1 MKTVIQL
8 RRPLRHLSLL
18 GVVAVAL
25 VLLTGMGSARAT
37 TLYSY
42 SGPHTLTW
50 TSNGSK
56 TVAIVRTGGYDAWL
70 VVSAS
75 LSGSSKFSIS
85 PSYAYWEDTASDT
98 AWRYDSTRYFFVSFS
113 SSVADTSYGTL
124 VLRDTLG
131 QSDTIALIGYG
142 TDDGI
147 DFTLRG
153 ENAVIDTMFGGV
165 KYADISVDRDSGNAS
180 SLAGFIYNHRDVPID
195 VLIILSDSSHWDVDG
210 NGGSETLSLDAANDH
225 TYGRTF
231 QITYTPHGVYHDSVM
246 VTMSCSSPHSQTTTF
261 WIYVTDPM
269 YAPHYYAPIILG
281 PNLGANI
288 GDNVCGTVTIF
299 NPDSNAQP
307 ITLTAITPASNSYW
321 SWSGLPSLP
330 LTLQPGDSTTFT
342 MCFAPGESYNGQYH
356 PDMIT
361 VSYSDT
367 SGLTGSVEGTAYGA
381 VYGSCLESLR
391 SNSDSLKLD
400 EVIYGGYVEATE
412 SFIIHSDTELSAGSG
427 VMYQG
432 GSVQVISPSLPMR
445 VHAGDS
451 VKITFRVTPG
461 SMDSS
466 IYGLGLYYGYIPLY
480 LGGCTGEITFQGDV
494 TDSTSG
500 ALQLFSDQTELLALR
515 SSTTT
520 VTKTFD
526 FVNSSGLP
534 ERVTSVSLANGSHFS
549 ITGYDPHAPVDTL
562 YSINWGSPCN
572 SMRTQRASI
581 RTR

>member
-1 MKTVIQL
+1 
-8 RRPLRHLSLL
+8 
-18 GVVAVAL
+18 
-25 VLLTGMGSARAT
+25 
-37 TLYSY
+37 
-42 SGPHTLTW
+42 
-50 TSNGSK
+50 
-56 TVAIVRTGGYDAWL
+56 
-70 VVSAS
+70 
-75 LSGSSKFSIS
+75 
-85 PSYAYWEDTASDT
+85 
-98 AWRYDSTRYFFVSFS
+98 
-113 SSVADTSYGTL
+113 
-124 VLRDTLG
+124 
-131 QSDTIALIGYG
+131 
-142 TDDGI
+142 
-147 DFTLRG
+147 
-153 ENAVIDTMFGGV
+153 
-165 KYADISVDRDSGNAS
+165 
-180 SLAGFIYNHRDVPID
+180 
-195 VLIILSDSSHWDVDG
+195 
-210 NGGSETLSLDAANDH
+210 
-225 TYGRTF
+225 
-231 QITYTPHGVYHDSVM
+231 
-246 VTMSCSSPHSQTTTF
+246 
-261 WIYVTDPM
+261 
-269 YAPHYYAPIILG
+269 
-281 PNLGANI
+281 
-288 GDNVCGTVTIF
+288 
-299 NPDSNAQP
+299 
-307 ITLTAITPASNSYW
+307 
-321 SWSGLPSLP
+321 
-330 LTLQPGDSTTFT
+330 
-342 MCFAPGESYNGQYH
+342 
-356 PDMIT
+356 MIT

-562 YSINWGSPCN
+562 YSNDQLGITLQFDANTTGFYQDSLTIVTEAGLSTPVIHRFNVEAIREASSGVTLITMTSPVDVTLSPNPTQGLVSISIGNAARAQVEVFDLLGSKLANVPN
-572 SMRTQRASI
+572 VSTSSYTWNAGNLPNGIYIVRASGTDENGNTFVI
-581 RTR
+581 SKRLVLER

>member
-1 MKTVIQL
+1 
-8 RRPLRHLSLL
+8 
-18 GVVAVAL
+18 L
-25 VLLTGMGSARAT
+25 VL
-37 TLYSY
+37 
-42 SGPHTLTW
+42 
-50 TSNGSK
+50 
-56 TVAIVRTGGYDAWL
+56 
-70 VVSAS
+70 
-75 LSGSSKFSIS
+75 
-85 PSYAYWEDTASDT
+85 
-98 AWRYDSTRYFFVSFS
+98 YDS
-113 SSVADTSYGTL
+113 
-124 VLRDTLG
+124 LG
-131 QSDTIALIGYG
+131 HSDTISLIGYG

-147 DFTLRG
+147 DYTYQVFNATSSDSGRH
-153 ENAVIDTMFGGV
+153 ENIIVN
-165 KYADISVDRDSGNAS
+165 RDSGNAA
-180 SLAGFIYNHRDVPID
+180 SLPGQIRNHRDVGID

-210 NGGSETLSLDAANDH
+210 NGGSETFSLNATSDR
-225 TYGRTF
+225 TGGRTF
-231 QITYTPHGVYHDSVM
+231 QIYYTPHGVYRDSVM

-261 WIYVTDPM
+261 WIYITDPL

-307 ITLTAITPASNSYW
+307 ITLTAITPATNSYW

-342 MCFAPGESYNGQYH
+342 MCFATGNSYNGQYH
-356 PDMIT
+356 SDLIT

-367 SGLTGSVEGTAYGA
+367 SGLTGSAEGTAYGA

-400 EVIYGGYVEATE
+400 EVIYGGYIEATE
-412 SFIIHSDTELSAGSG
+412 SFIIHSDSELMAGSG
-427 VMYQG
+427 IMYQG
-432 GSVQVISPSLPMR
+432 GTAQVISPSLPMR
-445 VHAGDS
+445 VHAGDT
-451 VKITFRVTPG
+451 VAITFRVTPG
-461 SMDSS
+461 STDSS

-480 LGGCTGEITFQGDV
+480 LAGCSGFISFQGYV
-494 TDSTSG
+494 IDSTSG

-526 FVNSSGLP
+526 FVNSTGLT

-562 YSINWGSPCN
+562 YSNDQLGISMQFDANTTGFYQDSLTIVTEAGLSTPVIHRFNVEAIREASSGVTLITMTSPVDITLSPNPTQGLVSINIGNAPRAQVEVFDLLGSEIANVPSVSAGSYTWN
-572 SMRTQRASI
+572 AGNLPNGIYIVRASGTDENGSAFVI
-581 RTR
+581 SKRLVLER

>member
-1 MKTVIQL
+1 
-8 RRPLRHLSLL
+8 
-18 GVVAVAL
+18 
-25 VLLTGMGSARAT
+25 
-37 TLYSY
+37 
-42 SGPHTLTW
+42 
-50 TSNGSK
+50 
-56 TVAIVRTGGYDAWL
+56 
-70 VVSAS
+70 
-75 LSGSSKFSIS
+75 
-85 PSYAYWEDTASDT
+85 
-98 AWRYDSTRYFFVSFS
+98 
-113 SSVADTSYGTL
+113 
-124 VLRDTLG
+124 
-131 QSDTIALIGYG
+131 
-142 TDDGI
+142 
-147 DFTLRG
+147 
-153 ENAVIDTMFGGV
+153 
-165 KYADISVDRDSGNAS
+165 
-180 SLAGFIYNHRDVPID
+180 
-195 VLIILSDSSHWDVDG
+195 
-210 NGGSETLSLDAANDH
+210 
-225 TYGRTF
+225 
-231 QITYTPHGVYHDSVM
+231 
-246 VTMSCSSPHSQTTTF
+246 
-261 WIYVTDPM
+261 
-269 YAPHYYAPIILG
+269 
-281 PNLGANI
+281 LGANI

-562 YSINWGSPCN
+562 YSNDQLGITLQFDANTTGFYQDSLTIVTEAGLSTPVIHRFNVEAIREASSGVTLITMTSPVDVTLSPNPTQGLVSISIGNAARAQVEVFDLLGSKLANVPN
-572 SMRTQRASI
+572 VSTSSYTWNAGNLPNGIYIVRASGTDENGNTFVI
-581 RTR
+581 SKRLVLER